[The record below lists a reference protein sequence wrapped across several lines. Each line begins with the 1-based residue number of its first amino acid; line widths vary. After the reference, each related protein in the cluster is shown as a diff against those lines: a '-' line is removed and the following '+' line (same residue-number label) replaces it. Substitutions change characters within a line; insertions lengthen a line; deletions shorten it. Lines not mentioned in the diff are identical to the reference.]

1 MYEPVK
7 FKRLGELARE
17 LNEKLEALHIGQLSA
32 EELELLTDHSREL
45 YERLVVL
52 RFKAYSNEVKGTQ
65 ESLIEESPATA
76 TPAQVVLENVLPA
89 EEEAPVIAFKVA
101 EEKPVDTLPNQ
112 VSLIDVI
119 EEVTREEA
127 PAEVEAP
134 VQAEA
139 PVNEEAAATPT
150 IEFEIEAPVAE
161 EPSTP
166 LFKVETPEP
175 VKNTLFPNHESLN
188 DRFAKTTPQA
198 TSLASKMES
207 TPIQDLKKAITLNQ
221 RFQFSKELF
230 KGNNQDYEVTIERI
244 NTSTR
249 DEAMK
254 QIAALRSK
262 YAWTNDSAVAAD
274 FIELVERRFS

>member
-7 FKRLGELARE
+7 FKRLGELAKE
-17 LNEKLEALHIGQLSA
+17 LNDKLEALQIGQLSA

-52 RFKAYSNEVKGTQ
+52 RFKAYTNDVKGTN
-65 ESLIEESPATA
+65 EALTEA
-76 TPAQVVLENVLPA
+76 TPAELTTKVVLENALPDT
-89 EEEAPVIAFKVA
+89 EEAPVIAFKVND
-101 EEKPVDTLPNQ
+101 EKPSDILPNQ

-119 EEVTREEA
+119 EEVTREETPMIA
-127 PAEVEAP
+127 ETPTQEETPA
-134 VQAEA
+134 
-139 PVNEEAAATPT
+139 TST
-150 IEFEIEAPVAE
+150 IEFEIETPTVE
-161 EPSTP
+161 EPSAP
-166 LFKVETPEP
+166 LFKVDTPEP
-175 VKNTLFPNHESLN
+175 VRNTLFPTQESLN

-230 KGNNQDYEVTIERI
+230 KGNNQDYEVTIDRL

-262 YAWTNDSAVAAD
+262 YAWTNDSPVAAD
-274 FIELVERRFS
+274 FIDLVERRFS